1 MKKMILALGL
11 IVTLGISSA
20 FTAEPKV
27 SPKTLEAFKNEF
39 AAAKEVSWTVSS
51 NYYRAAFTIND
62 QKIFAFYSMDGEL
75 LNMGRYISSLQ
86 LPLNLFTRLKN
97 AYSEYWISD
106 LFEMSNKEG
115 THYYVTLENADTSIM
130 LKSLIG
136 GEWET
141 YKKKTKI

>member
-1 MKKMILALGL
+1 
-11 IVTLGISSA
+11 
-20 FTAEPKV
+20 
-27 SPKTLEAFKNEF
+27 
-39 AAAKEVSWTVSS
+39 
-51 NYYRAAFTIND
+51 
-62 QKIFAFYSMDGEL
+62 MDGEL

-86 LPLNLFTRLKN
+86 LPLNLLTRLKN